1 MVMHKTITRRHLLA
15 ASLPLATGL
24 ADGATERRVGKDAV
38 RLMARPFALGSVT
51 LSPGP
56 IRDLMEANR
65 QYLHHL
71 ESDRLLHMFRVTA
84 GLPSSAEPLAGWERP
99 DIELRGHFVGHY
111 LSACALMAASAR
123 DEALKAKGAAMV
135 AEMAKCQKALGSGY
149 LSAFP
154 AEFFDRL
161 RDGLPVWAPW
171 YTIHKVM
178 AGMADQYTHCGN
190 HQALDVAESMAGWC
204 RRWAAQLDDPVM
216 ARTLEVEHGGM
227 NEVLVNLYDITGK
240 RDYLETARRF
250 EHRRIV
256 DPLAEE
262 RDQLKGL
269 HANTQIPKIIGA
281 ARFYELTG
289 DPRYRRIAEFFWRQV
304 TAHRCYA
311 TGGTSN
317 VERWRTGPDQL
328 STELSDT
335 TEECCCTYNMLK
347 LTRQVFGWTAD
358 ARCADYYERAFF
370 NGIVGT
376 MNPADATTMYYVPLA
391 SGYWKMFSTPR
402 RSFWCC
408 TGSGVESF
416 SKLADSIYFHDDRGL
431 WVSLFV
437 ASQLE
442 WPEKGLKIRQET
454 SFPDEE
460 GTSFVFTAERPVDLE
475 LRIRTPYWA
484 ARGIAVKVNGQAQPG
499 ESKPGSYRTVSR
511 TWKTGDKVEVSLP
524 MSLHAH
530 PMPDDQSLQAFLY
543 GPLVLAGELG
553 TEGVTAESTHGDPL
567 NARGGK
573 YLRGLPTPAPEFHA
587 PPGKPSDWIPPA
599 PGRKLAFSTTG
610 QSKDVTLV
618 PLNRLFDQ
626 RYAVYWRV
634 RPS

>member
-1 MVMHKTITRRHLLA
+1 MNPSITRRHLLA
-15 ASLPLATGL
+15 ASLPLAF
-24 ADGATERRVGKDAV
+24 AEAATERRVRKDAV
-38 RLMARPFALGSVT
+38 RFMARPFALSSVT

-56 IRDLMEANR
+56 LRDLMEANR
-65 QYLHHL
+65 TYLRNL

-84 GLPSSAEPLAGWERP
+84 GLPSTAEPLAGWERP

-111 LSACALMAASAR
+111 LSACAFMTAGAR

-135 AEMAKCQKALGSGY
+135 AEMAKCQRALGSGY

-178 AGMADQYTHCGN
+178 AGLVDQYVHCGN
-190 HQALDVAESMAGWC
+190 HQALDVAEGMAGWC
-204 RRWAAQLDDPVM
+204 GRWAAQLTDAAM

-227 NEVLVNLYDITGK
+227 NEVLANLYDITGK
-240 RDYLETARRF
+240 REYLETARRF

-281 ARFYELTG
+281 ARIYELTG
-289 DPRYRRIAEFFWRQV
+289 DPRYRRIAEYFWRQV
-304 TAHRCYA
+304 TGHRCYA

-347 LTRQVFGWTAD
+347 LTRHVFGWTAD

-376 MNPADATTMYYVPLA
+376 MNPSDAATMYYVALA

-408 TGSGVESF
+408 TGTGVESF

-431 WVSLFV
+431 WVNLFV

-442 WPEKGLKIRQET
+442 WPEKGLKVAQQT
-454 SFPDEE
+454 AFPDEE
-460 GTSFVFTAERPVDLE
+460 GTAFVFTAERPVDLE

-484 ARGIAVKVNGQAQPG
+484 TRGIAVKVNGQPQPG
-499 ESKPGSYRTVSR
+499 ESKPGAYRVVSR
-511 TWKTGDKVEVSLP
+511 TWKTGDKVEVALP

-530 PMPDDQSLQAFLY
+530 PMPDDPSLQAFLY

-553 TEGVTAESTHGDPL
+553 SDGVTAESTHGDPL

-573 YLRGLPTPAPEFHA
+573 YLRGLPVPAPEFHA
-587 PPGKPSDWIPPA
+587 SPGKLSEWISPA